1 MRITMQISPKS
12 APQLASAV
20 NAEQQNSAAAAK
32 ARAIAILTGQNNS
45 NNQNPGNEIVKNQN
59 QITPEE
65 SGAVKQSTST
75 TEKSEEVG
83 QNNIDKS
90 PSESEVSKD
99 KEEPLSSQYAQ
110 LARREKA
117 LRAKSLEFKAK
128 EDAFKAR
135 EEAIKAKEL
144 EYQTNYI
151 PKSSLKEDALS
162 VLSEV
167 GVDNN
172 DLIERLLNQ
181 PKSEDTQMIREI
193 RALKDEI
200 KALKGEQE
208 TTKKSFQDDKKQAYD
223 QAIAQIDRDVRS
235 LVKNNENFE
244 TITAMKQEREVVRL
258 IESTFNEGLGDE
270 YPAGTVLSTEEAAQI
285 VEDYLVEEAM
295 KIAKISKI
303 AKKLQPVSASTEQKK
318 EVVGESQQI
327 KQQSKTLT
335 NAQSTT
341 RKLSAKERAILAFK
355 GEKF

>member
-1 MRITMQISPKS
+1 MQITPKS
-12 APQLASAV
+12 APNVANSNQPASDASS
-20 NAEQQNSAAAAK
+20 SAR
-32 ARAIAILTGQNNS
+32 ARAIAILTTGGPASGNEVVQNQNNVS
-45 NNQNPGNEIVKNQN
+45 
-59 QITPEE
+59 PEE
-65 SGAVKQSTST
+65 MGAVKTASTET
-75 TEKSEEVG
+75 KDTEKTE
-83 QNNIDKS
+83 QKTIDKS
-90 PSESEVSKD
+90 TSESEASKD

-117 LRAKSLEFKAK
+117 LRAERMQFKAK
-128 EDAFKAR
+128 EEAFKAR

-162 VLSEV
+162 VLSDA

-181 PKSEDTQMIREI
+181 PKSEDTLVTKEI
-193 RALKDEI
+193 RALREEI

-208 TTKKSFQDDKKQAYD
+208 NTKKSFQDTQQATYD

-244 TITAMKQEREVVRL
+244 TITAMKQEREVVKL
-258 IESTFNEGLGDE
+258 IETTFNEGLGDE

-303 AKKLQPVSASTEQKK
+303 AKKLQPVSVTTEKK
-318 EVVGESQQI
+318 LDAGESQQT
-327 KQQSKTLT
+327 KQQTKTLT
-335 NAQSTT
+335 NAQGTN
-341 RKLSAKERAILAFK
+341 RPLSARERAMLAFK